1 MGQCCRRCGIC
12 RSVSSLGPFAVVRV
26 PFPFSDRNAQKRRP
40 ALVLSQLSF
49 QQRSGHLLLAMITS
63 ANQSCWPLD
72 WLIEGLEPTGLRQPC
87 LVRMKLFTLDER
99 LLLGQLG
106 ALAQPDRLGVSQRLQ
121 SLLPTLESGE
131 A

>member
-1 MGQCCRRCGIC
+1 
-12 RSVSSLGPFAVVRV
+12 
-26 PFPFSDRNAQKRRP
+26 
-40 ALVLSQLSF
+40 
-49 QQRSGHLLLAMITS
+49 
-63 ANQSCWPLD
+63 
-72 WLIEGLEPTGLRQPC
+72 
-87 LVRMKLFTLDER
+87 MKLFTLDER

>member
-1 MGQCCRRCGIC
+1 MN
-12 RSVSSLGPFAVVRV
+12 SLKPFALVRV

-40 ALVLSQLSF
+40 ALVLSQPDF
-49 QQRSGHLLLAMITS
+49 QQRSGHVLLAMVTS
-63 ANQSCWPLD
+63 ANQSSWPLD
-72 WLIEGLEPTGLRQPC
+72 WLVQELEPAGLRQPC

-106 ALAQPDRLGVSQRLQ
+106 ALAETDRLGVSQRLM
-121 SLLPTLESGE
+121 SLLPTLKPER